1 MLLRVEN
8 SIKKSGDRNQKTEIR
23 RQKSGD
29 RNQETEIRRQK
40 SEDRN
45 LYDDIPVAGKIVE
58 RK

>member
-8 SIKKSGDRNQKTEIR
+8 SIKKSGDRNQK
-23 RQKSGD
+23 
-29 RNQETEIRRQK
+29 TEIRRQK